1 MIETLLIEYTGQA
14 IQALYGESVPKKLIQ
29 VQKTRA
35 EFEGDLTLVVFPFLR
50 TSKKGPEQTANEL
63 GEYLVSHVSEVSS
76 FNVIKGFLILVISE
90 SYWTNFFNSEK
101 SNPSFGISDIQTK
114 KPVVVEY
121 SAPNTNKPL
130 HLGHIRNNLLGWSVS
145 EILKA
150 SGQNVVK
157 VNLIN
162 DRGIHICKSMLA
174 WQKWGEGKTP
184 ESENMKGDKLVGEFY
199 VRFDKA
205 LKSEVDELIDQ
216 GVEKTEAENNSLLL
230 IEAQEMLKK
239 WEQGDEEIRLLW
251 EKMNSWVYEG
261 FDSTYTRMGI
271 DFDKVYHESDTYLL
285 GKELV
290 QEGLEKGIYYQ
301 KQDGSVWCDL
311 TDEGLDEK
319 LLLRADG
326 TSVYMTQDM
335 GTAQLRYDDYDPSRL
350 VYVVGNEQ
358 IYHFDV
364 LKLVLKKLGRSWAEH
379 ILHLSYGM
387 VELPHGKMKSREG
400 KVVDADD
407 LMDEMYD
414 TAKRTSEELG
424 KFDDFTT
431 EESDRLYQT
440 LSLGA
445 LKYFILKVDP
455 KKTMTFNPEESIDFN
470 GNTGP
475 FIQYSYARIQSI
487 LRKAKASNIQ
497 LGDMISSDCPI
508 SDKERSLIKLL
519 YEYPQIVKLAAEN
532 LSPAQIANY
541 VYELAKEFNQFYH
554 EFPILKEEED
564 SDIRNFRLE
573 LSNFI
578 AATIKSSMGLLGID
592 VVDRM

>member
-1 MIETLLIEYTGQA
+1 MIEKEIEKYLQQA
-14 IQALYGESVPKKLIQ
+14 CNELYNSVIVEKQVQ
-29 VQKTRA
+29 VQKTRSD
-35 EFEGDLTLVVFPFLR
+35 FEGDFTIVVFPLLSI
-50 TSKKGPEQTANEL
+50 SKKSPEQTANEI
-63 GEYLVSHVSEVSS
+63 GNWFEKNINKVIGFS
-76 FNVIKGFLILVISE
+76 VIKGFLNLSISE
-90 SYWTNFFNSEK
+90 KYWMNVFNSEK
-101 SNPSFGISDIQTK
+101 QNDSYGLVKTSNNKT
-114 KPVVVEY
+114 VVIEY

-130 HLGHIRNNLLGWSVS
+130 HLGHIRNSLLGWSVS

-174 WQKWGEGKTP
+174 WEKWGNGKTP
-184 ESENMKGDKLVGEFY
+184 DSENKKGDKLVGEYY
-199 VRFDKA
+199 VLFDKA
-205 LKSEVDELIDQ
+205 HRAEVADLVANGIDK
-216 GVEKTEAENNSLLL
+216 GEAENTSVLMK
-230 IEAQEMLKK
+230 EAKEMLKK
-239 WEQGDEEIRLLW
+239 WEQNDVEIRRLW
-251 EKMNSWVYEG
+251 EKMNAWVYEG
-261 FDSTYTRMGI
+261 FDTSYKRMGV
-271 DFDKVYHESDTYLL
+271 DFDNVYYESDTYLL

-290 QEGLEKGIYYQ
+290 KEGLEKDVFYK

-335 GTAQLRYDDYDPSRL
+335 GTAQLRYDDYDPSGL

-364 LKLVLKKLGRSWAEH
+364 LKLVLKKLGRNWADD
-379 ILHLSYGM
+379 IFHLSYGM

-414 TAKRTSEELG
+414 TAKNTSEELG
-424 KFDDFTT
+424 KFDDFTAK
-431 EESDRLYQT
+431 ESDKLYRT

-455 KKTMTFNPEESIDFN
+455 KKTMTFNPQESIDFN

-487 LRKAKASNIQ
+487 LRKAKAANIK
-497 LGDMISSDCPI
+497 LGETVLSENKISE
-508 SDKERSLIKLL
+508 KEKSLIKLL
-519 YEYPQIVKLAAEN
+519 HEYPQVIKLAAEN

-541 VYELAKEFNQFYH
+541 TYELAKEFNQFYH
-554 EFPILKEEED
+554 EFPILVEENE
-564 SDIRNFRLE
+564 STRVFRLE
-573 LSNFI
+573 LSKFI
-578 AATIKSSMGLLGID
+578 GEIIKSGLNLLGID
-592 VVDRM
+592 VVERM